1 MQQVN
6 VTELRNR
13 LPYYLQQVKK
23 GVELQI
29 TSHGKSIARIV
40 PERNDAEE
48 ARQRLL
54 KLRGT
59 MITGDIIAPVN
70 DVEWGADADNL

>member
-6 VTELRNR
+6 VTELRSR
-13 LPYYLQQVKK
+13 LPFYLQQVKK

-40 PERNDAEE
+40 PETSDRDA
-48 ARQRLL
+48 ALQRLL

-59 MITGDIIAPVN
+59 MITDDVIAPVD
-70 DVEWGADADNL
+70 DVPWSADADNL

>member
-6 VTELRNR
+6 VTKLRSR
-13 LPYYLQQVKK
+13 LPYFLQQVKK

-40 PERNDAEE
+40 PEPNDVEE
-48 ARQRLL
+48 AQQRLL
-54 KLRGT
+54 QLRGT
-59 MITGDIIAPVN
+59 MITGDIIDPVY

>member
-6 VTELRNR
+6 VTELRSR
-13 LPYYLQQVKK
+13 LPYFLQQVKK
-23 GVELQI
+23 GVELEI

-40 PERNDAEE
+40 PEPNDVEG

-54 KLRGT
+54 QLRGT
-59 MITGDIIAPVN
+59 MITGDIVEPIH
-70 DVEWGADADNL
+70 DVMWGADADNL

>member
-6 VTELRNR
+6 VTELRSR

-23 GVELQI
+23 GVELRI

-40 PERNDAEE
+40 PECDDVEQ
-48 ARQRLL
+48 ARQRLV
-54 KLRGT
+54 KLQGT
-59 MITGDIIAPVN
+59 MITGDIKIN
-70 DVEWGADADNL
+70 YLRTINFK

>member
-6 VTELRNR
+6 VTELRSR
-13 LPYYLQQVKK
+13 LPYFLQQVKK

-40 PERNDAEE
+40 PECNDVEE
-48 ARQRLL
+48 AQQRLL
-54 KLRGT
+54 QLRGT
-59 MITGDIIAPVN
+59 MITGDIIEPIH